1 MKETYSTQRQLL
13 ASCVLT
19 DTLLKDCAE
28 AVLSGFVR
36 VSKTP
41 CLNSVHQTVV
51 GSEASHS
58 SVSYESPVVCMLARL
73 KCIRSVTIVTDFN

>member
-28 AVLSGFVR
+28 AALSGFVR

-58 SVSYESPVVCMLARL
+58 VSYESPVVCILARL
-73 KCIRSVTIVTDFN
+73 KCICSVTIVTDFN